1 MINRLLT
8 SYKVIFLVVLVFV
21 FVFSGGFN
29 HVSAL
34 DPGNLV
40 GSLPT
45 DEGTDIPRNCV
56 DVDGSG
62 SIDERDCGDPNN
74 SSCAACGATVDSSPS
89 PRGSSPSPS
98 GNNGTSGLPGED
110 FTIQDVFAI
119 INGLACWLIRVA
131 TLVMIIFIILAGFKF
146 MTAQGDPAKLTGA
159 KKNFKH
165 VLIGMVVIMGAYV
178 IIATVANAV
187 GADFSFVPLVC

>member
-8 SYKVIFLVVLVFV
+8 SYKAIFLVVLVFV

-34 DPGNLV
+34 DPGNL
-40 GSLPT
+40 GGGLPT
-45 DEGTDIPRNCV
+45 DEGTNIPRGCV

-62 SIDERDCGDPNN
+62 AIDERDCGDPSNN
-74 SSCAACGATVDSSPS
+74 SCVSCGAPVDNGTPAGGNT
-89 PRGSSPSPS
+89 RPS
-98 GNNGTSGLPGED
+98 GTSGTSGLPGED

-146 MTAQGDPAKLTGA
+146 MTAQGDSAKLTGA